1 MGMFI
6 AELDRPWLDTPFLLQ
21 GFILDNEED
30 IAQIRHL
37 CQFVLVDPA
46 NSTVAAVAKLGLPP
60 PTKAES
66 PAGSPRSKNLVENL
80 IISNDGGA
88 LKKLAVSSGLGE
100 KRNEPATSAR
110 TRPADPTI
118 IYYDDKPGSPKR
130 SLWEKVEAPN
140 GQGATDS
147 SALAEDLS
155 DPKPHFTR
163 GNAQAKRPGLF
174 RQILSARRFKHEAE
188 DVAESASPITA
199 SGAAPTKPLIRISE
213 NKVVQEAELTEAK
226 GIHLRSREMIRDV
239 VEDLRRE
246 RTFDIEKINKV
257 VDEMVESVG
266 NNPDALL
273 WLTKLKT
280 RDSYLYNHGT
290 DVAVYL
296 LAFGRHLGYPE
307 DKLRILGVCGLM
319 QDIGKL
325 RIREELLAKS
335 GKLSTDEFN
344 EVKFHVNHS
353 VDILRQTA
361 GISKEVLMVVAQH
374 HERHDGSGYPNG
386 LKGDQIYSF
395 AIMAGIVDSFDAMVS
410 QRPYAEALS
419 THQALQQFNRWKG
432 TLFPEALTEQFIQG
446 IGIFPVGTLV
456 ELNTGDVAVVIAQ
469 NKVRRLKPKIML
481 LLDPAKKAYP
491 YPATLDLINDPMGDD
506 NTPFHIRRDLPTGAY
521 GIDPREFYL

>member
-37 CQFVLVDPA
+37 CQFVLIDPA
-46 NSTVAAVAKLGLPP
+46 NSTVAAVAKLSLPP

-88 LKKLAVSSGLGE
+88 LKKPTVSSGLGE

-140 GQGATDS
+140 DHGATDS

-174 RQILSARRFKHEAE
+174 KQILSTLRSKFQSVEEQEEAAGE
-188 DVAESASPITA
+188 TDMSTN
-199 SGAAPTKPLIRISE
+199 KPLIRIAE
-213 NKVVQEAELTEAK
+213 NKIVLEADLIKAK
-226 GIHLRSREMIRDV
+226 EVHLKSREVIRDV
-239 VEDLRRE
+239 VEDLRCD

-280 RDSYLYNHGT
+280 RDSYVYNHGT

-307 DKLRILGVCGLM
+307 DKLRMLGVSGLM

-335 GKLSTDEFN
+335 GKLSPEEFQ
-344 EVKFHVNHS
+344 EVQFHVNHS

-361 GISKEVLMVVAQH
+361 GISSEVLMVVAQH

-432 TLFPEALTEQFIQG
+432 TSFPEALTEQFIQG

-506 NTPFHIRRDLPTGAY
+506 KTPFHIRRDLPTGAY